1 MLGELG
7 VEREQV
13 ADQVGEGPGE
23 RRVRARGLAQH
34 ARGELVAGGVGEQ
47 PGAGFQA
54 DAQAVVGQELPGEGV
69 VRGDARL
76 ARRVVRVDDV
86 GVGDAGP

>member
-7 VEREQV
+7 VEGEEV
-13 ADQVGEGPGE
+13 ADEVGEGAGE
-23 RRVRARGLAQH
+23 RRVGARGLAQH

-47 PGAGFQA
+47 PGGGFEP
-54 DAQAVVGQELPGEGV
+54 DAQPVVGQQAAGEGV
-69 VRGDARL
+69 VGGDARL

-86 GVGDAGP
+86 RVGDARP